1 MSDPFAER
9 EAPGAEAAEPS
20 PPAEAAA
27 AGESP
32 AEAATAPRQPREGG
46 PTEPSATPDTPTA
59 APAAI
64 SGTPTAEP
72 AAAHGT
78 PTAAPPATPDTPTA
92 APAAGASAEASTA
105 ADVALVARLL
115 DEIRADVWW
124 REEVARLRRTG
135 GSAAPTGQPPADAA
149 RDETVPQL
157 PPLPDVEPPPTTPPL
172 EIAPR
177 PTPGLAGTIQAIEA
191 AIRAADAVVTIEPG
205 RPVVGQLWAALR
217 RQIHADARIYLDRQT
232 SINLEILDA
241 LRRIERAL
249 DPGTPESS
257 TAALWAAVAQA
268 QASLGQRLDQL
279 AAELAALRAYAEAL
293 AARVEADRARTG
305 RLAEQV
311 KQVEAAIAALAVEI
325 EPLGELRV
333 ALAQAPQGDRRP

>member
-1 MSDPFAER
+1 VSDPFAER

-46 PTEPSATPDTPTA
+46 PTEPS
-59 APAAI
+59 
-64 SGTPTAEP
+64 
-72 AAAHGT
+72 
-78 PTAAPPATPDTPTA
+78 ATPDTPTA

-149 RDETVPQL
+149 PDETVPQL

-205 RPVVGQLWAALR
+205 RPVVGQL
-217 RQIHADARIYLDRQT
+217 
-232 SINLEILDA
+232 
-241 LRRIERAL
+241 
-249 DPGTPESS
+249 
-257 TAALWAAVAQA
+257 
-268 QASLGQRLDQL
+268 
-279 AAELAALRAYAEAL
+279 
-293 AARVEADRARTG
+293 
-305 RLAEQV
+305 
-311 KQVEAAIAALAVEI
+311 
-325 EPLGELRV
+325 
-333 ALAQAPQGDRRP
+333 